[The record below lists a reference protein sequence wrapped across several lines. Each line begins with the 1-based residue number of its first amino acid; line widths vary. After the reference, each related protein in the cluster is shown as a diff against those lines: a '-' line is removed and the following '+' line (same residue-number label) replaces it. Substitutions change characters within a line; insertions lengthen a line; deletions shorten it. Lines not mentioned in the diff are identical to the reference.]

1 MEAVAVIESTDKA
14 AAALQ
19 PLRLSLLERLAQP
32 ASASALARDLG
43 MTRQKLYY
51 HLNALLKAGLVE
63 RVEERRKGNCI
74 EVIMR
79 AKARA
84 FVVGP
89 SALREVGADP
99 QKVQDRFSW
108 SYLVALCAKAIAQLA
123 ILRRGADA
131 EGKQLATLAIESEVR
146 FASAK
151 ARSAFANEIATS
163 FAQIASKY
171 HAPDAKEGR
180 TFRVFAC
187 AHPQLPAS
195 ETDANED
202 PK

>member
-1 MEAVAVIESTDKA
+1 MQAVAVIETTDRA
-14 AAALQ
+14 AVALQ

-43 MTRQKLYY
+43 MTRQKLNY

-89 SALREVGADP
+89 TALGEVGADP
-99 QKVQDRFSW
+99 KNVHDRFSW
-108 SYLVALCAKAIAQLA
+108 GYLVAICAKAIAQLA

-151 ARSAFANEIATS
+151 DRNAFANEIAS
-163 FAQIASKY
+163 SMAQIASKY
-171 HAPDAKEGR
+171 HTPDAEGGR
-180 TFRVFAC
+180 TFRVFTC
-187 AHPQLPAS
+187 AHPHLPGPVS
-195 ETDANED
+195 SPNED
-202 PK
+202 PQ